1 MIARMATATQELPRY
16 FEIVANIETNWKR
29 YVVYASLA
37 ALVFAYLFE
46 LHIPTP
52 VRGHDLRSPTPTL
65 CTYLT

>member
-37 ALVFAYLFE
+37 ALVFAYLLSCIFLPQFE
-46 LHIPTP
+46 DMISEARRQRYVPT
-52 VRGHDLRSPTPTL
+52 
-65 CTYLT
+65 